1 MGKYPLEDKM
11 ATDKRSD
18 FEEMDV
24 ILRGING
31 SMGSALNSAW

>member
-1 MGKYPLEDKM
+1 M

-24 ILRGING
+24 ILRGIIA
-31 SMGSALNSAW
+31 SMQASLKSEW